1 MVKVNVRAR
10 MKRERERCVLSK
22 GKRVPRNGLHLKT
35 GHWSC
40 SHPASQC
47 CCGCMSQ
54 TPSRE
59 VSCWQ
64 GNTLQQGQRRDGLS
78 LSPRGCEICLSKT
91 VTVSRG
97 PFSSLPLTALVTSGN
112 SLSPFC
118 FLISLV

>member
-1 MVKVNVRAR
+1 MCCPRGNVSLGMGYTSRQGTGPALTQL
-10 MKRERERCVLSK
+10 LSAAV
-22 GKRVPRNGLHLKT
+22 GACLR
-35 GHWSC
+35 
-40 SHPASQC
+40 
-47 CCGCMSQ
+47 
-54 TPSRE
+54 PSRE

-64 GNTLQQGQRRDGLS
+64 GNTLQQGQRRDALS